1 MQLCIDSNYHS
12 SSLHSRVST
21 CALEGLGGQEVRGLI
36 QLGRHV
42 QRHHGVVVQHHQGVD
57 LQVGEVQLHVEPEI
71 DPEAPLFELKKGS
84 LSSRKL
90 PLLHA

>member
-1 MQLCIDSNYHS
+1 MHIYSNYHS
-12 SSLHSRVST
+12 SYLHSRVST
-21 CALEGLGGQEVRGLI
+21 CGALEGLGGQEVRGLI

-42 QRHHGVVVQHHQGVD
+42 ERHHGVVVQHHQGVD
-57 LQVGEVQLHVEPEI
+57 LQVCEVQLHVEPEI
-71 DPEAPLFELKKGS
+71 EREAPLFELKKGC